1 MDKKIL
7 DISTKGGLLIAIL
20 LVVVDYRITLGM
32 ILGLVFYRL
41 YYMLLTMS
49 IDDQID
55 IPSEVKVRSIG
66 AAILRLLLLAFPML
80 VCFVIPEVFNIWGV
94 FFGLMAFK
102 ITVYIYSITNR

>member
-49 IDDQID
+49 IEDQID
-55 IPSEVKVRSIG
+55 VPSEVKARNIG
-66 AAILRLLLLAFPML
+66 AVALRLLLLAFPML
-80 VCFVIPEVFNIWGV
+80 VSFVIPEIFNIWGV
-94 FFGLMAFK
+94 FFGLLAFK
-102 ITVYIYSITNR
+102 ITVYAYGVIKR